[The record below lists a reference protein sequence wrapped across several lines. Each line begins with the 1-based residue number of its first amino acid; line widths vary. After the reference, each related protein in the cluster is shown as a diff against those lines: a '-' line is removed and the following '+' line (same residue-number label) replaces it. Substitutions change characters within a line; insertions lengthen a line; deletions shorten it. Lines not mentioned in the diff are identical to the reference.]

1 MEKRNIVFIINP
13 ISGAGSKKNIPDLIE
28 HNLDTNKFEFK
39 IMFTEHA
46 GHGYELAAD
55 AAEDGADVVVAVGGD
70 GTVNEIARAL
80 IHTNT
85 ALGIIPCGSGN
96 GLARHLT
103 IPINIRGAL
112 QVINECEIHD
122 LDFGRINDIP
132 FFCTCGMGFDAVV
145 SMKFAE
151 ANKRGLASYM
161 ENAFA
166 EVVKYHPE
174 SYEIEDETGRKHYK
188 AFLIACANASQWGNN
203 AFIAPHASMSDG
215 LMDVTIV
222 EPFTA
227 IEAPELSFQL
237 FSKAIDRNNRIK
249 MFRSRKIIIHRSK
262 PGPVHFDGDPLIED
276 KDVVVEMVPK
286 GIKVVVNPDK
296 HPIDNVEVEK
306 KPFDNVVDFVNN
318 VYDVRDDMLR
328 TSHRLQIINKVIQRR
343 LLRKLKLED

>member
-1 MEKRNIVFIINP
+1 MDKKKILFIINP
-13 ISGAGSKKNIPDLIE
+13 ISGGVGKSEIPELVDQVL
-28 HNLDTNKFEFK
+28 NKSVFDYK
-39 IMFTEHA
+39 IMFTEYA

-55 AAEDGADVVVAVGGD
+55 AAENGVDVVAAVGGD

-80 IHTNT
+80 IHTKT
-85 ALGIIPCGSGN
+85 ALAIVPCGSGN

-103 IPINIRGAL
+103 IPINKRKAL
-112 QVINECEIHD
+112 QIINEYEVHD
-122 LDFGRINDIP
+122 LDFGKINDIP

-166 EVVKYHPE
+166 QMVKYQPQ
-174 SYEIEDETGRKHYK
+174 SYEIEDETGCKHYN
-188 AFLIACANASQWGNN
+188 AFLITCANASQWGNN
-203 AFIAPHASMSDG
+203 AYIAPHASMSDG

-222 EPFTA
+222 EPFMA
-227 IEAPELSFQL
+227 IEAPELSLQL
-237 FSKAIDRNNRIK
+237 FSKALDRNNRIK
-249 MFRSRKIIIHRSK
+249 IFRSRKIVIHRSE
-262 PGPVHFDGDPLIED
+262 PGPVHFDGDPVIED

-296 HPIDNVEVEK
+296 HPIDDSEPEK
-306 KPFDNVVDFVNN
+306 TPFDNVVEFVNN

-328 TSHRLQIINKVIQRR
+328 TAHRLQIINKVIQRR
-343 LLRKLKLED
+343 LMRRLKLED